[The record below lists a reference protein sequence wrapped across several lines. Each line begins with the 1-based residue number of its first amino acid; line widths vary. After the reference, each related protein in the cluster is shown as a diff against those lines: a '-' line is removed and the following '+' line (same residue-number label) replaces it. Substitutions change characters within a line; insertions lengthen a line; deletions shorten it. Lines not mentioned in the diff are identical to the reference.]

1 MKQLVLIV
9 PSDIYLNA
17 RASCYKTILDVQVPE
32 ITKRVR
38 VNPSGAKPSATPVR
52 RRRPTAAPVAPKPTQ
67 PARAA
72 APTRLTPARPYP
84 PRLTQPQ
91 AEAAP
96 APARSR
102 PSLIKLVKGSFLF
115 LLSIDSVNYHEHQ
128 LILFTLDCFLYSV
141 IE

>member
-52 RRRPTAAPVAPKPTQ
+52 RRRPTAARPGGPQTH
-67 PARAA
+67 PARQSCR
-72 APTRLTPARPYP
+72 PHPAHPRPSLP
-84 PRLTQPQ
+84 AQ
-91 AEAAP
+91 AHP
-96 APARSR
+96 ASGGSCSR
-102 PSLIKLVKGSFLF
+102 PSQEPTFSYQVSERIVSLSF
-115 LLSIDSVNYHEHQ
+115 IY
-128 LILFTLDCFLYSV
+128 
-141 IE
+141 